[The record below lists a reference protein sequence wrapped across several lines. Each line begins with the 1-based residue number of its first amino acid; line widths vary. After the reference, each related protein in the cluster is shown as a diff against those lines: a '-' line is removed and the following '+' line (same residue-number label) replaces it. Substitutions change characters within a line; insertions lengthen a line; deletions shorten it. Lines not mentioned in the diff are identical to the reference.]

1 MKKVF
6 TMKSLV
12 AVAAVAA
19 CGFGLAACGN
29 QGEKVYKIGFSG
41 PLSGSAAIY
50 GTAVKNS
57 AQMAVDEINANGGFN
72 GYKFELTALDD
83 VCEGTKAAANYA
95 TLQEKGM
102 QVSLGAVT
110 SGACLEYGRYA
121 KEDNVFCLTPSATND
136 GVPVVGD
143 NMYQMCFSD
152 SGQGAGAAEYVKAN
166 YPTAKVGVFYN
177 SSDAYS
183 DGIYKTFKAA
193 YGKEPD
199 VVTSFTND
207 TNTDFASQ
215 VSQLKDCDF
224 IFLPIYYQ
232 EASQFITQ
240 AKTVVKAD
248 AVYFGCDGLDG
259 IAGGVAGFDVDSFT
273 QEISYLSHFNSAAT
287 DEKTVHYVTEYTK
300 KYGTDSLNQF
310 GASAYDCV
318 YAIYNAMVT
327 AKAAGKD
334 IPVNITASKLC
345 DILKETFQ
353 GGFTFTGVT
362 GQNIKWNAD
371 GTVAKTPTKYV
382 VNPNRAA

>member
-6 TMKSLV
+6 TMKSLI

-19 CGFGLAACGN
+19 CGFGLSACGG
-29 QGEKVYKIGFSG
+29 QGEKVYKIGVSG
-41 PLSGSAAIY
+41 PLSGDAAIY
-50 GTAVKNS
+50 GTAVRNS

-72 GYKFELTALDD
+72 GYKFKLTALDD
-83 VCEGTKAAANYA
+83 LCEGTKAAANYA

-110 SGACLEYGRYA
+110 SGACLEYGKYA
-121 KEDNVFCLTPSATND
+121 KEDNVFCLTPSATTD

-152 SGQGAGAAEYVKAN
+152 SGQGTAAAEYVKAN
-166 YPTAKVGVFYN
+166 YPTATVGVFYN
-177 SSDAYS
+177 SSDPYS

-193 YGKEPD
+193 YGKNPD
-199 VVTSFTND
+199 VVTSFTKD

-232 EASQFITQ
+232 DASKFITQ
-240 AKTVVKAD
+240 AKSVVKAN

-259 IAGGVAGFDVDSFT
+259 IAGVAGFNVNSFT

-334 IPVNITASKLC
+334 IPVDITASKLC

-371 GTVAKTPTKYV
+371 GTVAKQATKYV
-382 VNPNRAA
+382 GNPNRAA

>member
-6 TMKSLV
+6 TMKSLI
-12 AVAAVAA
+12 AVAAVAV
-19 CGFGLAACGN
+19 CGFGLAACGG
-29 QGEKVYKIGFSG
+29 QEEKVYKIGVSG
-41 PLSGSAAIY
+41 PLSGDAAIY

-57 AQMAVDEINANGGFN
+57 AQMAIDEINANGGFN
-72 GYKFELTALDD
+72 GYKFKLTALDD
-83 VCEGTKAAANYA
+83 LCDGTKAAANYA

-110 SGACLEYGRYA
+110 SGACLEYGAYA
-121 KEDNVFCLTPSATND
+121 KEDNVFCLTPSATHD

-152 SGQGAGAAEYVKAN
+152 SGQGTAAAEYVKTN
-166 YPTAKVGVFYN
+166 YPTATVGVFYN
-177 SSDAYS
+177 SSDPYS
-183 DGIYKTFKAA
+183 VGIYKTFKEA
-193 YGKEPD
+193 YGKNPD
-199 VVTSFTND
+199 VVTSFTKD

-232 EASQFITQ
+232 DASKFITQ
-240 AKTVVKAD
+240 AKSVVKAN

-259 IAGGVAGFDVDSFT
+259 IAGVAGFNVNSFT
-273 QEISYLSHFNSAAT
+273 QEISYLSHFNSGAE
-287 DEKTVHYVTEYTK
+287 DEKTKHYVTEYTK
-300 KYGTDSLNQF
+300 NYGTDSLNQF

-318 YAIYNAMVT
+318 YAIYNAMVA

-334 IPVNITASKLC
+334 IPVDITASELC
-345 DILKETFQ
+345 NILKETFQ

-371 GTVAKTPTKYV
+371 GTVAKQATKYV

>member
-19 CGFGLAACGN
+19 CGFGLAACGD

-121 KEDNVFCLTPSATND
+121 KEDNVFCLTPSATHD
-136 GVPVVGD
+136 GVPQVGD

-183 DGIYKTFKAA
+183 DGIYKTFKTA